1 MGKNNGTYKIIAK
14 FAFIFN
20 FLSKLFS
27 EICIIASF
35 LLILRFQLKLITFN
49 GLMKKTFSIL
59 LLLFVGLPIMAQQD
73 PATSHYMFNT
83 LTYNPAIAGISG
95 LICATAISRQQWT
108 GFAGAPSTTIF
119 NVSSPLPIFNRNS
132 GAGLQVQSDN
142 IGFDKNVNL
151 TGSYS
156 YHLSVGSGKLG
167 IGVSLGMLN
176 KNLDP
181 SWKIPSGGEHT
192 PPSGDNLIP
201 EGKES
206 LVALDAGFGLYYNT
220 NNYYASFSITHINQP
235 TIKYTKA
242 NTYVSRH
249 YYATAGYTFQL
260 TNPSFEVIPSVLAV
274 SDGKV
279 MQFTANSIV
288 RYNKKVWGGVSYRA
302 DDALIGMVGIELY
315 NGLKLGYSY
324 DFTLSDI
331 SKSSSGSH
339 EFMVNY
345 CFDISMG
352 KSPMRYKSIRF
363 L

>member
-1 MGKNNGTYKIIAK
+1 MKR
-14 FAFIFN
+14 IF
-20 FLSKLFS
+20 
-27 EICIIASF
+27 
-35 LLILRFQLKLITFN
+35 
-49 GLMKKTFSIL
+49 GIL

-83 LTYNPAIAGISG
+83 LTYNPGIAGISG

-108 GFAGAPSTTIF
+108 GFLGAPSTTIF

-132 GAGLQVQSDN
+132 GIGLQIQSDN
-142 IGFDKNVNL
+142 VGFDKNINL
-151 TGSYS
+151 EGSYS

-181 SWKIPSGGEHT
+181 SWYVPSGGEHT
-192 PPSGDNLIP
+192 PPSGDHAIP
-201 EGKES
+201 ENKES
-206 LVALDAGFGLYYNT
+206 HVALDAGMGLYYDAND
-220 NNYYASFSITHINQP
+220 YYVAFSITHINQP
-235 TIKYTKA
+235 KIKYTKGEP
-242 NTYVSRH
+242 YESRH
-249 YYATAGYTFQL
+249 YYATAGYIFQL
-260 TNPSFEVIPSVLAV
+260 ANPAFEVIPSVLGV

-279 MQFTANSIV
+279 MQVAVNSLV
-288 RYNKKVWGGVSYRA
+288 RYNKKIWGGVSYRA
-302 DDALIGMVGIELY
+302 DDALIGMVGVELY

-331 SKSSSGSH
+331 RKSSSGSH

-345 CFDISMG
+345 CFDINLG
-352 KSPMRYKSIRF
+352 KSPMKYKSIRF